1 MVKMISRYTPLAV
14 CSGNITNNIYSVDF
28 GKLAPSAD
36 VVTVAGGSDASV
48 FDYEKPIEIDAPYGA
63 ALSVVANGASTSVI
77 TIKGFDYLGQP
88 MTETVTLNGTTAVA
102 TKKCF
107 KYIERI
113 EIPVSTAV
121 TITITRKLLLGLPYR
136 TTQILAEMRDGEKV
150 STATLVAPSIIAS
163 TAVSTEPRGI
173 YNLATYASAKRV
185 VAVLVASDDV
195 FTINGKDEGGLFGIP
210 HFSA

>member
-14 CSGNITNNIYSVDF
+14 CSGNIVNHVYSVDF
-28 GKLAPSAD
+28 GKLAPSVD
-36 VVTVAGGSDASV
+36 VVTIAGGSDATI

-63 ALSVVANGASTSVI
+63 ALSVVASGTSTSVI

-88 MTETVTLNGTTAVA
+88 MVETVTLSSTTAVA

-113 EIPVSTAV
+113 EIPASTAV

-136 TTQILAEMRDGEKV
+136 TAQIIAEMRDGEKV
-150 STATLVAPSIIAS
+150 STATLVAPTSVAS
-163 TAVSTEPRGI
+163 TAVSSEPRGM

-195 FTINGKDEGGLFGIP
+195 FTINDEEVGGLFGIP
-210 HFSA
+210 HYFA